1 MIVGIGIDLVSV
13 PRMKRVLERTWA
25 ARFINRVFSSEETA
39 HCLKSVRPEECFAA
53 RFAAKEAFVK
63 ALGTGFTRGITPV
76 QIKVCEGERRKP
88 SIALSSNA
96 RETAQSMSVNHTSVS
111 LSHTDGM
118 ACAIVVLEKN

>member
-13 PRMKRVLERTWA
+13 SRMKRVLDRNWA
-25 ARFINRVFSSEETA
+25 ARFINRVFTSEETA
-39 HCLKSVRPEECFAA
+39 HCLKSARPEECFAA
-53 RFAAKEAFVK
+53 RFAAKEAVVK

-76 QIKVCEGERRKP
+76 QIMVCGGERQKP

-96 RETAQSMSVNHTSVS
+96 REIAESMNINHTSVS

-118 ACAIVVLEKN
+118 ACAIVVLEKS